1 VIGVTRRIVI
11 IGHGMVGARFA
22 EEVRRRDPDG
32 ERVALTVFGAESH
45 PAYNRVLLSTVLAGG
60 LSAESVRL
68 HGPDWAGER
77 RVELRTGVAVTA
89 IDRAARRVLLS
100 DGGDAPYD
108 ELVLATGSRAW
119 VPPIDGL
126 LAAPSGR
133 SVGDPTTPTTQA
145 TRAAQTTQA
154 GPQQLADGV
163 ATFRDLDDCARILAM
178 ARPGS
183 RVAVLGGGLLGLEA
197 ARGLVGRGVRVTV
210 LHPVG
215 HLMERQLDP
224 GASAVLAGA
233 LGRLGVD
240 VRLGVMAKRWSPE
253 VGLECDDGTTL
264 SVDAVVVSAGVRPET
279 ELAAEA
285 GIAVDRGVLVDDRM
299 GTSDDRVHAIGDC
312 ARHPGT
318 VAGLVQPGFE
328 QAEVLAGLLT
338 GTDPAARYRG
348 TALVTR
354 LKARDIDLAAVGD
367 ALVEPGDESVE
378 VLRFEDP
385 SRGRYSKIVLRRD
398 RLIGAIMLG
407 VPDAAASVIQL
418 FDSGAPA
425 PSDRLA
431 LLLGRALPGEATSAG
446 GPASPV
452 SSPALLPSSALICR
466 CNTVSKG
473 ALVTAWRAGA
483 TDVDALSRVTRAST
497 GCGSCRSAVSGICDW
512 LAAAEPAEL
521 GEGAA

>member
-1 VIGVTRRIVI
+1 
-11 IGHGMVGARFA
+11 MVGARFV
-22 EEVRRRDPDG
+22 EEVRRHDPTG
-32 ERVALTVFGAESH
+32 ERAAITVFGAESH

-60 LSAESVRL
+60 LSPESVRL
-68 HGPDWAGER
+68 HGPDWASER
-77 RVELRTGVAVTA
+77 RVGLRTGVAVTA
-89 IDRAARRVLLS
+89 IDRVARRVVLS
-100 DGGDAPYD
+100 DGGSAPYD

-126 LAAPSGR
+126 LAPSGR
-133 SVGDPTTPTTQA
+133 SVSAEGSTGPGT
-145 TRAAQTTQA
+145 AAGA
-154 GPQQLADGV
+154 PDGASELADGV
-163 ATFRDLDDCARILAM
+163 ATFRDLDDCARILRL

-197 ARGLVGRGVRVTV
+197 ARGLAGRGVRVTV

-233 LGRLGVD
+233 FGKLGVD

-253 VGLECDDGTTL
+253 LGLECDDGTTL

-279 ELAAEA
+279 GLAAEA

-338 GTDPAARYRG
+338 GADPAARYRG
-348 TALVTR
+348 TPLVTR

-367 ALVEPGDESVE
+367 ALVEAADDRADAALE

-385 SRGRYSKIVLRRD
+385 YRGRYSKIVLRRD
-398 RLIGAIMLG
+398 RLVGAIMLG

-446 GPASPV
+446 GPASPA

-483 TDVDALSRVTRAST
+483 TDAAALSKVTRAGT
-497 GCGSCRSAVSGICDW
+497 GCGSCQSAVSGICDW
-512 LAAAEPAEL
+512 LAAAEPADL